1 MEGIMTVQRIGSPPV
16 LPNGATVPL
25 VPATR
30 VGNLVFCSGALGVDQ
45 NFKLVEGGIAAQTR
59 QAIANLEAALAEA
72 GATLADVAKT
82 TVWLTDLDN
91 FAEFNAAYH
100 EAFGDSLPAR
110 STVTSALALP
120 GALVEIEAIA
130 AAGNRA

>member
-1 MEGIMTVQRIGSPPV
+1 MPVTPIGNPPV

-30 VGNLVFCSGALGVDQ
+30 VGDLIFCSGALGVDA

-59 QAIANLEAALAEA
+59 QAIANLEAVLAQA
-72 GATLADVAKT
+72 DATLADVAKT
-82 TVWLTDLDN
+82 TVWLTDLAD
-91 FAEFNAAYH
+91 FAEFNAAYA
-100 EAFGDSLPAR
+100 EALGGHIPAR
-110 STVTSALALP
+110 STVTSALAIP

-130 AAGNRA
+130 SAS

>member
-1 MEGIMTVQRIGSPPV
+1 MPVTPIGNPPV

-30 VGNLVFCSGALGVDQ
+30 VGDLIFCSGALGVDA

-59 QAIANLEAALAEA
+59 QAIANLEAVLAQA
-72 GATLADVAKT
+72 DATLSDVAKT
-82 TVWLTDLDN
+82 TVWLTDLAD
-91 FAEFNAAYH
+91 FAEFNAAYA
-100 EAFGDSLPAR
+100 EALGGHIPAR
-110 STVTSALALP
+110 STVTSALAIP

-130 AAGNRA
+130 SAS